1 MILEALGDHA
11 VRFAIPDGIDR
22 AALLARLR
30 AVDGAVDAVVT
41 ETHAM
46 VRFAGATPPAI
57 DVPSLTEGLDRVG
70 QAPREH
76 AIEVVYDG
84 PDLDEVAALAGL
96 DRDQVIALHEGA
108 MYRVSF
114 VGFLP
119 GFAYLRGLDPQLA
132 AVARRATPRTRVE
145 PGSVAIAGG
154 FTGVYPFASPGG
166 WRLLGRAPGFRP
178 LEGEHARLALGD
190 RVRFVRVA

>member
-46 VRFAGATPPAI
+46 VRFAGAPPSVE
-57 DVPSLTEGLDRVG
+57 VPALLAGLDRVG
-70 QAPREH
+70 QAAREH
-76 AIEVVYDG
+76 VIEVVYDG
-84 PDLDEVAALAGL
+84 PDLDEVAALTGL
-96 DRDQVIALHEGA
+96 DRDQVIALHAGA
-108 MYRVSF
+108 IYRVSF

-119 GFAYLRGLDPQLA
+119 GFAYLRGLDPRLA
-132 AVARRATPRTRVE
+132 AVARHATPRTRVE

-166 WRLLGRAPGFRP
+166 WRLLGRAPSFHP
-178 LEGEHARLALGD
+178 LEGEHARLAVGD
-190 RVRFVRVA
+190 QVRFARIG

>member
-1 MILEALGDHA
+1 MILEALGDRA
-11 VRFAIPDGIDR
+11 VRFAIPEGVAR

-30 AVDGAVDAVVT
+30 AIDGALDAVVT

-46 VRFAGATPPAI
+46 IRFAAVPPAV
-57 DVPSLTEGLDRVG
+57 DVAALLAGLDLADE
-70 QAPREH
+70 APRDH
-76 AIEVVYDG
+76 VIEVVYDG
-84 PDLDEVAALAGL
+84 PDLDEVASLSGL
-96 DRDQVIALHEGA
+96 DRDQVIALHAGA
-108 MYRVSF
+108 IYRVSF

-119 GFAYLRGLDPQLA
+119 GFAYLRGLDPRLA

-166 WRLLGRAPGFRP
+166 WRLLGRARAFRP
-178 LEGEHARLALGD
+178 LEEEHARLALGD
-190 RVRFVRVA
+190 VVRFARIG